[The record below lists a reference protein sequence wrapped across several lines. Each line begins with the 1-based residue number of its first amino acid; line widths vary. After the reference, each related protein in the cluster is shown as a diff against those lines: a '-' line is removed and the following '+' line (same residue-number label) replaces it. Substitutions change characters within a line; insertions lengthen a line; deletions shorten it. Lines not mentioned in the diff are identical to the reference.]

1 MTKWIIALIAA
12 LAVTAPMAGYAQDN
26 ASSPAPTVR
35 QLALAH
41 ELVEISGARNLVT
54 TLFTTMLN
62 QLVAGSD
69 PHATSAQDRK
79 VRDIMLA
86 SAHVAFEKAMP
97 KMLDLFVDTYA
108 HDFSEQELSDIVAFY
123 KTPSGQ
129 AAIAKL
135 PKVMA
140 ETMPAVRNTIVP
152 QMQQDMID
160 EMCNRLACT
169 SSMRAAI
176 QDRLRGAQH

>member
-1 MTKWIIALIAA
+1 
-12 LAVTAPMAGYAQDN
+12 
-26 ASSPAPTVR
+26 
-35 QLALAH
+35 
-41 ELVEISGARNLVT
+41 
-54 TLFTTMLN
+54 
-62 QLVAGSD
+62 
-69 PHATSAQDRK
+69 
-79 VRDIMLA
+79 
-86 SAHVAFEKAMP
+86 MP